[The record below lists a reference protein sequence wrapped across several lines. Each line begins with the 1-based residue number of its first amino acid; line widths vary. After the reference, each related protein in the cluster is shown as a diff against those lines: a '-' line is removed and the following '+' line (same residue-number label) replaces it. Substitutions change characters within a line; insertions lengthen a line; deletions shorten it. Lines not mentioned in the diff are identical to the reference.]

1 MSDRPPTEALKD
13 IAVCKGVVVGR
24 AGRRDLLGDLY
35 GPRPP
40 ARAMR
45 LIGRRPRAGRA
56 W

>member
-1 MSDRPPTEALKD
+1 MSDRPPSGAPKD
-13 IAVCKGVVVGR
+13 IAVRKGIVVGK

-35 GPRPP
+35 AP
-40 ARAMR
+40 AAAGEGHA